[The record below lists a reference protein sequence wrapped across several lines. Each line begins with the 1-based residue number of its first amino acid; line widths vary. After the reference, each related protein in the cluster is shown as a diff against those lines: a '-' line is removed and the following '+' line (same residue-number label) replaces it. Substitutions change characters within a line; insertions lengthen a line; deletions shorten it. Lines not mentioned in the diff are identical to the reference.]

1 MKIYEQKIAP
11 NARRVRMFLAE
22 KGLLDSVEFVE
33 LDLQKGDNRRADF
46 RDKNMFAKIPVL
58 ELDDGTCISESVAIC
73 RYFEALNPTPSL
85 FGVEAL
91 EQAQVEMWQRRC
103 EMYFLNMV
111 GMAFQHTSGFFAD
124 RMTPNKEWGDDCAKN
139 ASKFMHMLDKH
150 LADSEFVAGNTFS
163 IADITALITIDFA
176 RVIKLRRGEGQQNL
190 KRWYDLVSAR
200 PSAKA

>member
-33 LDLQKGDNRRADF
+33 LDLQKGDNRSAEF
-46 RDKNMFAKIPVL
+46 REKNMFAKIPVL

-73 RYFEALNPTPSL
+73 RYFEALNPQPSL
-85 FGVEAL
+85 FGVEAV
-91 EQAQVEMWQRRC
+91 EQAHIEMWQRRC

-111 GMAFQHTSGFFAD
+111 GMAFQHTSGYFAD
-124 RMTPNKEWGDDCAKN
+124 RMTPNSAWGEDCARN

-150 LADSEFVAGNTFS
+150 LAEAEFVAGDVFS
-163 IADITALITIDFA
+163 IADITALITVDFA
-176 RVIKLRRGEGQQNL
+176 RVIKLRRGEDQVNL
-190 KRWYDLVSAR
+190 NRWYEAVSSR